1 MNIALYG
8 TLVDQF
14 PDDVWSTVPNVNY
27 STLSRCLCQ
36 IFSVDVVVRVIWAI
50 RCLQDLMDFFVP
62 SFQLNETTHSTYIHF
77 SFVISRKSQQMCCSG
92 MLCWLCNIICLIV
105 DRIVSAYR
113 G

>member
-50 RCLQDLMDFFVP
+50 RCLQ
-62 SFQLNETTHSTYIHF
+62 Y
-77 SFVISRKSQQMCCSG
+77 
-92 MLCWLCNIICLIV
+92 WL
-105 DRIVSAYR
+105 
-113 G
+113 